1 MDNRVIL
8 AVAGSGKTSRIKDSL
23 QSSGRSLV
31 VTYTEN
37 NYKNLHSRI
46 AAEYGCIPDRIRLY
60 TYFSFLYTFC
70 LRPFLGD
77 KLRVR
82 GINWNEPPDFTRKLE
97 RTDER
102 YYLDKGQRLYYSRMA
117 KLLSVKGLVPDVN
130 RRLSKYFDSF
140 FVDEVQDFAGHDFN
154 FLCDLASADVRTM
167 LVGDFFQHT
176 FDTSRDGNVNMNLHK
191 DLATYK
197 SKLKGQGYNID
208 DTTLSKSYRC
218 SPTVCNFV
226 SQEIGIAIESH
237 RDDETKV
244 EYVDS
249 EERADHLFHQSDIV
263 KLFYQ
268 SHHKYPCFSNN
279 WGASKGIDSY
289 GSVCVV
295 LNNKTDEHYKNGQL
309 ALLPSMTKNKLYVAC
324 TRSRADLYFVPEKYY
339 RKYKT
344 SE

>member
-8 AVAGSGKTSRIKDSL
+8 AVAGSGKTSHIKDSL

-37 NYKNLHSRI
+37 NCKNLLNRI
-46 AAEYGCIPDRIRLY
+46 TAEYGCIPDRIRLY
-60 TYFSFLYTFC
+60 TYFSFLYSFC

-77 KLRVR
+77 ELRVR
-82 GINWNEPPDFTRKLE
+82 GINWDEPPEFTLKIK
-97 RTDER
+97 RTDDR
-102 YYLDKGQRLYYSRMA
+102 YYLDKNRRLYYSRMA
-117 KLLSVKGLVPDVN
+117 GLLSVKGLVPDVN

-191 DLATYK
+191 DLVTYK
-197 SKLKGQGYNID
+197 SKLKGQGYKID
-208 DTTLSKSYRC
+208 DTTLSKSHRC
-218 SPTVCNFV
+218 SPTICDFV
-226 SQEIGIAIESH
+226 SQKIGIDIKSH
-237 RDDETKV
+237 REDETIVK
-244 EYVDS
+244 YVDS
-249 EERADHLFHQSDIV
+249 EELADQLFHQSNIV

-268 SHHKYPCFSNN
+268 SHQKYPCYSNN
-279 WGASKGIDSY
+279 WGASKGIDNY

-295 LNNKTDEHYKNGQL
+295 LYDKADKLYKSGEL
-309 ALLPSMTKNKLYVAC
+309 ISLSPTPRNKLYVAC
-324 TRSRADLYFVPEKYY
+324 TRSRADVYFVPEKYY
-339 RKYKT
+339 RKFK
-344 SE
+344 S